1 MLPIMGSIF
10 VACTRSRRN
19 QQTWEEVLG
28 VVAVVRTASL
38 RWPHGLQKSSI
49 PKCYVRGW
57 FRCSQRLMVC
67 LVN

>member
-10 VACTRSRRN
+10 VACTRSRKN

-28 VVAVVRTASL
+28 VVAVVRTANL
-38 RWPHGLQKSSI
+38 HWPHGMQKSSI
-49 PKCYVRGW
+49 PKCFVRGW